1 MMEPEIQATIKFKVK
16 ADHDLTEKA
25 YEVRCTPPDD
35 LPRLNFEQQWVENVP
50 IYDMRPFLPE
60 LSLDTQGFVAV
71 ELPTKMAYED
81 FFHEEKLRTV
91 YAEEIREYLK
101 NYLGASCIFFHE
113 CVVRSNCELMVNILL
128 IYQIRKR
135 DKTKRKVDPKS
146 GFGQPVVRAHGG
158 K

>member
-1 MMEPEIQATIKFKVK
+1 MEPEIQATIKFKVK

-25 YEVRCTPPDD
+25 YEVRCTPPDG
-35 LPRLNFEQQWVENVP
+35 LPRLNFEQQWVENIPV
-50 IYDMRPFLPE
+50 YNMRPLLAE

-113 CVVRSNCELMVNILL
+113 CVVRNNFQCSADM
-128 IYQIRKR
+128 YPGSIR
-135 DKTKRKVDPKS
+135 D
-146 GFGQPVVRAHGG
+146 AHG
-158 K
+158 